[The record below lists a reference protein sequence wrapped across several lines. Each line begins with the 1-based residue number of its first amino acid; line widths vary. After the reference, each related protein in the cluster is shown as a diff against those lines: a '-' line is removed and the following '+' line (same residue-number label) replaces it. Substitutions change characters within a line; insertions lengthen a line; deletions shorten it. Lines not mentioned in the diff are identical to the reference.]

1 MRASCGWRLVIGILL
16 PAAFPYILSGV
27 TIGWAL
33 AWRTII
39 AAEMVFGVPGLFVE
53 HLFFRWLERR
63 TVLRWGMTATH

>member
-1 MRASCGWRLVIGILL
+1 VIGILL

-27 TIGWAL
+27 KIGWVF

-39 AAEMVFGVPGLFVE
+39 AVEMVFGVPGLLVE

-63 TVLRWGMTATH
+63 TVLRWGMTGTH